1 MAAFH
6 HVFQRAAELSFAPP
20 PPPFLIPLAITLPRW
35 RANSFQYCLTSKLGR
50 DSARDVSHFCPLIC
64 LCNLQMGWILT
75 LWGEAAVERVM
86 ICPPPSG
93 DGQQLP
99 AMTYFQLCVG
109 DKRLK
114 TWLVDYYGAKGL
126 VRQAFWT
133 SCAGLEH
140 GPEEF
145 MFSWILLLPFISLL
159 KSTDKAPN

>member
-1 MAAFH
+1 MDID
-6 HVFQRAAELSFAPP
+6 FAGGGCCGESDDLPP
-20 PPPFLIPLAITLPRW
+20 HT
-35 RANSFQYCLTSKLGR
+35 
-50 DSARDVSHFCPLIC
+50 
-64 LCNLQMGWILT
+64 
-75 LWGEAAVERVM
+75 
-86 ICPPPSG
+86 PPPSG

-133 SCAGLEH
+133 SYAGLEH

-145 MFSWILLLPFISLL
+145 MFSCILLLPFISLL
-159 KSTDKAPN
+159 KKNR